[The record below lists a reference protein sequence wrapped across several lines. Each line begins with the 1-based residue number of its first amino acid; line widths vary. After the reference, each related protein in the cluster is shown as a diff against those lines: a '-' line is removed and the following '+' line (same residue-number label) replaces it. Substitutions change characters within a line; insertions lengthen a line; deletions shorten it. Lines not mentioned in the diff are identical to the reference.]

1 MKPWITCENDI
12 SKRFWFPFFQ
22 NLGNRFPEHSFHQ
35 QRLWSDMI
43 FFRIFFRIFY
53 NHFLFSVV
61 KWVWKLKKLKLC
73 VFLLISTFII
83 FKKKSEINLRNNMCD
98 LTQKIC
104 QKICWP
110 IKFDCNFLNSGGK
123 LLNKAFVCGLSQVI
137 QRPKPRFLLKAW
149 KIRYTKWTLEKTG
162 SRERTRIMILA
173 MCGVKRRLIL

>member
-12 SKRFWFPFFQ
+12 PKRFWFPFFQ

-43 FFRIFFRIFY
+43 FFSDFFQNFLQSLSIFCCKMGLKIEKIKIMCLFINFNLY
-53 NHFLFSVV
+53 NFQ
-61 KWVWKLKKLKLC
+61 
-73 VFLLISTFII
+73 
-83 FKKKSEINLRNNMCD
+83 KKSEINLRNNMCD

-137 QRPKPRFLLKAW
+137 QRLRPRFLLKAW
-149 KIRYTKWTLEKTG
+149 KIRYTSGQKTHQ
-162 SRERTRIMILA
+162 ERDI
-173 MCGVKRRLIL
+173 G